1 MVEPGVQAAFFE
13 EGFDRARIVPELLV
27 QAFDR
32 DDAVEKQVAG
42 LADAAD
48 SPGGEVAQETELAA
62 ALRHLRPAFFRRFR
76 PGGILPRVSRQHDGR
91 IDFIGIDRL
100 LFGTHL
106 KPSAVY

>member
-13 EGFDRARIVPELLV
+13 EGFDRARIVPELLI

-48 SPGGEVAQETELAA
+48 SPARLSSAGSARVVFCRAFPASTTVASISSVSIGFFSEL
-62 ALRHLRPAFFRRFR
+62 
-76 PGGILPRVSRQHDGR
+76 I
-91 IDFIGIDRL
+91 
-100 LFGTHL
+100 
-106 KPSAVY
+106 